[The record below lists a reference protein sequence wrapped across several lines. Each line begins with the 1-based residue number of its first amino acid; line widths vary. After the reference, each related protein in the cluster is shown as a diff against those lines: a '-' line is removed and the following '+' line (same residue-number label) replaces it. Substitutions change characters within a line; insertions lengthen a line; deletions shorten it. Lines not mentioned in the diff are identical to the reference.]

1 MRLSKYST
9 RFRSAEL
16 PNVDEASPEPWRR
29 RAARSL
35 GCPIHDGNA
44 GFTLIELLV
53 VLALIVILAS
63 VRLAQYK
70 NSVIYAKE
78 AVLKDDLFKMNEAI
92 DQYYADKGQYPGGL
106 ESLVSDGYLRAIP
119 VDPFTN
125 SASSWQV
132 VPAEP
137 DPNNPTAQGGIYAVK
152 SGSDGTS
159 LDGKKYADF

>member
-1 MRLSKYST
+1 MMRFTCAAVRCSAQQPDHAAAVP
-9 RFRSAEL
+9 RRS
-16 PNVDEASPEPWRR
+16 WRR
-29 RAARSL
+29 PLGRAVDR
-35 GCPIHDGNA
+35 

-63 VRLAQYK
+63 VALAQYK

-92 DQYYADKGQYPGGL
+92 DQYYADKGQYPNGL
-106 ESLVSDGYLRAIP
+106 ESLVSDGYIRAIP

-125 SASSWQV
+125 SASSWLT
-132 VPAEP
+132 VPSEP

-159 LDGKKYADF
+159 IDGKKHSDF